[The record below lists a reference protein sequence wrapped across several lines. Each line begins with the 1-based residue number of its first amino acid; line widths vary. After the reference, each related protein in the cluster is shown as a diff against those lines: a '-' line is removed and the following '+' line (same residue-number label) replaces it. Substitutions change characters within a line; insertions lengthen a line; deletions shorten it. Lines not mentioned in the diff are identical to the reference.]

1 MVKQV
6 PVEGFQFS
14 HYVLLLVSS
23 MVPWDFLNV
32 TLELKISQKERQRRM
47 PLTFTLLLVPH
58 NLYETYLCMKQK
70 DGYSLIYVVYET
82 NIYTKD

>member
-1 MVKQV
+1 
-6 PVEGFQFS
+6 
-14 HYVLLLVSS
+14 
-23 MVPWDFLNV
+23 
-32 TLELKISQKERQRRM
+32 M